1 MGGRPK
7 GATNAAKERKKKRK
21 LEASNEAAVKFMQ
34 AKQSHQGK
42 KYGALKKIVDDVNV
56 KYNLDGDDK
65 VKTETVRTRCKK
77 GRKLLVA
84 SFGPIPCVLE
94 LEPFFVETFMKLA
107 AMRQPVTPTEALQ
120 FINSTI
126 RCSGLE
132 GKVKDWKEKHCNLI
146 MEDDDEPVS
155 KKYWAGFLT

>member
-1 MGGRPK
+1 M
-7 GATNAAKERKKKRK
+7 
-21 LEASNEAAVKFMQ
+21 
-34 AKQSHQGK
+34 
-42 KYGALKKIVDDVNV
+42 
-56 KYNLDGDDK
+56 KYNLDGDDE

-84 SFGPIPCVLE
+84 TCGPIPCVLE

-126 RCSGLE
+126 KSAGLE
-132 GKVKDWKEKHCNLI
+132 GKVKD
-146 MEDDDEPVS
+146 
-155 KKYWAGFLT
+155 